1 MRRVFGLALAA
12 ACSAI
17 LAFAAPRRAAP
28 LGEAQT
34 RPLQGG
40 VEQSREGPPPD
51 EFSRPCETHPAPAR
65 TVS

>member
-17 LAFAAPRRAAP
+17 PAFAAP

-51 EFSRPCETHPAPAR
+51 VFSRPCETHPAPAR